1 MQKLHLVRRFILL
14 PLATM
19 FTTVGLLTGQ
29 ADAGRIFTIDTFT
42 SDTLTIK
49 LAEDPT
55 TGLAPRTD
63 GLPTG
68 TSPDLYFIA
77 TDESQKNDWILQSAA
92 TTISASGSIGGIAV
106 NEQSFFYNNDIFAG
120 DALRASFSAG
130 LNVGDVVT
138 EALTF
143 TWSGTNLFDPDAVD
157 SITLT
162 WGTSNIGAIHPW
174 GAFQSSTST
183 ATVPEPSTA
192 IAMGLLGIIGFAGN
206 RRHRRQVSVA

>member
-1 MQKLHLVRRFILL
+1 
-14 PLATM
+14 M

-29 ADAGRIFTIDTFT
+29 ADAGLIFTIDTFT
-42 SDTLTIK
+42 SDTLSIK

-106 NEQSFFYNNDIFAG
+106 KEEFFLIYNNDNFAG
-120 DALRASFSAG
+120 DALRATFSGG
-130 LNVGDVVT
+130 LNTGDVVT

-162 WGTSNIGAIHPW
+162 WGASNIGAIHPW

-192 IAMGLLGIIGFAGN
+192 IAMGLLGIVGFAGN
-206 RRHRRQVSVA
+206 RRRRRQESVA